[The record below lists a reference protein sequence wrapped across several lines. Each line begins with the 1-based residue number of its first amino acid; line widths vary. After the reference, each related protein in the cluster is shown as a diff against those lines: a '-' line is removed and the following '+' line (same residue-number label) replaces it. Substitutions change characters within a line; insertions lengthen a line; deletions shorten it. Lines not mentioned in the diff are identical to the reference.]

1 MRIKVSVLA
10 VLSGLS
16 LIGFSNPAVAG
27 NCGYGNT
34 NCDIGVN
41 VIPSA
46 PASFG
51 PMTVNTVNPAGYM
64 RSIDFQRAPNV
75 SITRIHGLQN
85 TANVAD
91 APSGFTNGCY
101 PTSTQYCRADVGTPV
116 SVQLSAPVTAA
127 PVVAAPVYQAPVIA
141 QPQTYVGQGYNAS
154 NFAPR
159 QYGENTFTPGIAHIP
174 TSIVDRD
181 PVRADAALNSGRAIA
196 QPIANGG
203 VAPRPYQAPVLQAPV
218 LQAPIYQA
226 PIVQAPVSTPYYGG
240 TQATAPALAS
250 NGTYASNVGSDG
262 TYWEKVSG
270 LTTFGDTIATEVICK
285 RQLPQQT
292 VNPVVPVPYAV
303 PTQVVNPVVPVPYA
317 VPTPVP
323 VVCNSVPTG
332 INTQQN
338 IARYNN
344 TGSRWTY

>member
-141 QPQTYVGQGYNAS
+141 KPQTYVGQGYNAS

-203 VAPRPYQAPVLQAPV
+203 VAPRPYQAP
-218 LQAPIYQA
+218 IYQA

-240 TQATAPALAS
+240 TQATAPALTS

-303 PTQVVNPVVPVPYA
+303 PT
-317 VPTPVP
+317 PVP